1 MLENVGMLRK
11 YIHDEPVKKMYEL
24 QFLRASVK
32 DDDDVKIVIM
42 FVVKMLR

>member
-32 DDDDVKIVIM
+32 DDDVKIVIM